1 MLPHLIVVNNTVEY
15 GDSSTLWQVGPAT
28 DQVLNN
34 VRDSFRTIHRL
45 KSYAAFWRR
54 RGKTIDSTLDLILCY
69 YSSFKI
75 VSIPRADQR
84 TALMLRQL
92 NCLRAQIKDCCEAS
106 HASRSQARMLCTSS
120 ELGMFIQAAFD
131 HFSQTLARPFDF
143 IEASL
148 RIHPIPR
155 HIGGNMLQLAIEMQA
170 KFSEPIRIFK
180 QMSKLIAS
188 CILLDCV
195 RTGRKG
201 RKSISHSQV
210 FALISS
216 RESL

>member
-1 MLPHLIVVNNTVEY
+1 VLPHLIVVNNAVEY

-28 DQVLNN
+28 DQALDN
-34 VRDSFRTIHRL
+34 VRDSFRAIPRV
-45 KSYAAFWRR
+45 KSYTAFWKR
-54 RGKTIDSTLDLILCY
+54 RGKTINSTLDLIHCY
-69 YSSFKI
+69 YSSFKV
-75 VSIPRADQR
+75 VSIPRAGQR

-92 NCLRAQIKDCCEAS
+92 NCLRKQIKDCCESS
-106 HASRSQARMLCTSS
+106 HVSRSQARMLCTSS

-143 IEASL
+143 IETSL

-170 KFSEPIRIFK
+170 KLSKPIRIFE

-201 RKSISHSQV
+201 RKST
-210 FALISS
+210 S
-216 RESL
+216 R